1 MTTESTLREALASES
16 DHYTVRRRVRVGER
30 NTVFEA
36 TVDGRRAACK
46 LTDCQP
52 ATLAHEGAVQ
62 RAIAERTDR
71 RVPAVLADGDGYLLL
86 EWVDGE
92 TCADRDPGER
102 RRDRLRSV
110 GRWLARLHGATE
122 GWFDGHGT
130 LERSGRPL
138 AVAEPAAWATRLGEF
153 VERWAG
159 ELAGTASAD
168 TGTAVASA
176 VDAHRESLANC
187 RPVLVHGEASGDHVL
202 FDGGEVATL
211 LDWEL
216 AQAAPGGFDLV
227 WAERDLLG
235 RSVSAGRHGSLRRA
249 LYDGYASERHLGPG
263 FPVRRELYRAAFAMR
278 ELTLVHDPEMP
289 AQSGRED
296 YGAALRGFV
305 SGRLAA
311 ADSLSGRVA

>member
-1 MTTESTLREALASES
+1 MTTESTLRETLASAF
-16 DHYTVRRRVRVGER
+16 DDYTVHRRVRVGDR

-52 ATLAHEGAVQ
+52 ATLAHEAAVQ
-62 RAIAERTDR
+62 RAVAERTDR
-71 RVPAVLADGDGYLLL
+71 RVPAVIDSGDGYLLL
-86 EWVDGE
+86 EWIDGE
-92 TCADRDPGER
+92 TCADRDPAER
-102 RRDRLRSV
+102 RQDRLRSV

-138 AVAEPAAWATRLGEF
+138 AVAEPVDWPTRLGGF
-153 VERWAG
+153 VERWAD
-159 ELAGTASAD
+159 ELAVTASAD
-168 TGTAVASA
+168 TGAAVASA
-176 VDAHRESLANC
+176 VESHRAALANC

-202 FDGGEVATL
+202 FDGDGVATL

-235 RSVSAGRHGSLRRA
+235 RPVSADRYGSLRRA
-249 LYDGYASERHLGPG
+249 LYDGYASERRLGPG

-296 YGAALRGFV
+296 YGAALRAFV
-305 SGRLAA
+305 AGRLDA
-311 ADSLSGRVA
+311 ADSLAGRVA